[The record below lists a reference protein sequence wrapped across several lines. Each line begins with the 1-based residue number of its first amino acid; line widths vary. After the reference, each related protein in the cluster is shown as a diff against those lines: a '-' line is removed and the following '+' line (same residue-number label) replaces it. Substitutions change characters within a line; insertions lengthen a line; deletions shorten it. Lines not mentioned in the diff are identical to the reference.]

1 MPADRIPAPD
11 IRDRQIVPDLRTG
24 GGSIGF
30 TGQEATARPVH
41 CRGSA
46 KSRRTAAHLPDRR
59 DRPETDRD
67 SVRRTDTAHVAVPR
81 PDLRPGTA
89 DSRRTDQ
96 FRRQPVRKRVVLA
109 TEAFQRKNGDRN
121 GFPRPGNDL
130 KLRQIDRRVHRHD
143 SNIITAEQLH
153 NYNCPIQIVSHGDVP
168 HTVLAKHPNARS

>member
-24 GGSIGF
+24 GSSVWF
-30 TGQEATARPVH
+30 TGQEATVRPVH

-59 DRPETDRD
+59 DRPETDRG

-81 PDLRPGTA
+81 PDLRPETA

-109 TEAFQRKNGDRN
+109 IEAFQRKNGDLGTISSYVRSIVCVN
-121 GFPRPGNDL
+121 
-130 KLRQIDRRVHRHD
+130 RRVHRHD

>member
-24 GGSIGF
+24 GGSVWF
-30 TGQEATARPVH
+30 TGQEATVRPVH

-59 DRPETDRD
+59 DRPETDRG
-67 SVRRTDTAHVAVPR
+67 SVRRTDTAHAAVPR

-130 KLRQIDRRVHRHD
+130 KLRQIDRLRQP
-143 SNIITAEQLH
+143 SAEQLH